1 MAGLK
6 PPDGYWVNQ
15 GGNMVFVSRGGNAST
30 GGGATATAQNPP
42 DSAGQVA
49 STALNVGALLALA
62 DTEPEHNPRNTGGE
76 VLANLYRE
84 VARLKG
90 RVSYLEQNS

>member
-1 MAGLK
+1 MPL
-6 PPDGYWVNQ
+6 GYDNKEIYQNRVVPGDPQ
-15 GGNMVFVSRGGNAST
+15 GVPMTTDRQPTST
-30 GGGATATAQNPP
+30 Q
-42 DSAGQVA
+42 
-49 STALNVGALLALA
+49 LNVNALLSLA
-62 DTEPEHNPRNTGGE
+62 DTEPERNPRNTGGE